1 MKPRDIQCE
10 LAASAAEYPAVTI
23 FGPRQSGKTTLAQN
37 QFSHLP
43 YFSFEDPDI
52 RLRAQ
57 QDPRSFLNEIAQGAI
72 LDEVQRVPDIISYLQ
87 GVIDNDP
94 TPGKFILTGSHQPL
108 IHQSIT
114 QSLAGRTA
122 ILELLP
128 FSINELKA
136 YHRPEQ
142 SAFRHILCGFY
153 PRLHENSLNPERF
166 YKAYLSTY
174 VERDIRMLINLKDL
188 TRFENFLR
196 LLAGRTGQIVN
207 HSSLASD
214 TGVSSTTI
222 KNWISILK
230 ACYIL
235 FELPPYFSN
244 ISKQVIKSPKLF
256 FTDTGLASYLL
267 NLRTVEQVERDPLRG
282 NLFENLLII
291 DQVKKLLNAGRRP
304 QLFFYRDSHGHEVDL
319 IIPDGRKLIPIEI
332 KSAATFRPEFIRGI
346 KNFKKT
352 VGDDRCS
359 SGQIWYNGST
369 MHEFKRVRVLNPLIH
384 DHCGTENRE

>member
-1 MKPRDIQCE
+1 MKPRDIQRE
-10 LAASAAEYPAVTI
+10 LAESAAEYPAVTI

-37 QFSHLP
+37 QFAHLP

-52 RLRAQ
+52 RLRVQ
-57 QDPRSFLNEIAQGAI
+57 QDPRSFLNEISHGAV
-72 LDEVQRVPDIISYLQ
+72 LDEVQRVPDILSYLQ

-94 TPGKFILTGSHQPL
+94 TPGKYILTGSHQPL
-108 IHQSIT
+108 VHQSIT

-128 FSINELKA
+128 FSLNELKS
-136 YHRPEQ
+136 YRRPEQ
-142 SAFRHILCGFY
+142 SAFEHILNGFY
-153 PRLHENSLNPERF
+153 PRLHENNLSPERF

-174 VERDIRMLINLKDL
+174 IERDIRMLINLKDL
-188 TRFENFLR
+188 SRFENFLR
-196 LLAGRTGQIVN
+196 LLAGRIGQVIN

-222 KNWISILK
+222 KNWVSILK

-244 ISKQVIKSPKLF
+244 ISKQVVKSPKLF
-256 FTDTGLASYLL
+256 FTDVGLASYLL

-291 DQVKKLLNAGRRP
+291 DQVKKLLNAGHRP

-319 IIPDGRKLIPIEI
+319 VIPDGRQLIPVEI
-332 KSAATFRPEFIRGI
+332 KSAATFRPEFVRGI

-352 VGDDRCS
+352 VGDDRCG
-359 SGQIWYNGST
+359 SGQVWYNGST
-369 MHEFKRVRVLNPLIH
+369 THEFKGTRILNPLVH
-384 DHCGTENRE
+384 DNSGNAPT

>member
-1 MKPRDIQCE
+1 MKPRDIQRE
-10 LAASAAEYPAVTI
+10 LLECAAEYPAVTI
-23 FGPRQSGKTTLAQN
+23 FGPRQSGKTTLARN
-37 QFSHLP
+37 QFARKP

-52 RLRAQ
+52 RLRVQ
-57 QDPRSFLNEIAQGAI
+57 QDPRSFLNEIARGAI
-72 LDEVQRVPDIISYLQ
+72 LAEVQRVPEFLSYLQ
-87 GVIDNDP
+87 GVIDDDP
-94 TPGKFILTGSHQPL
+94 TPGKYILTGSHQPL
-108 IHQSIT
+108 IHQSIS

-122 ILELLP
+122 VLELLP
-128 FSINELKA
+128 FSVNELKA
-136 YHRPEQ
+136 YQRPEQ
-142 SAFRHILCGFY
+142 SAFKHILYGFY
-153 PRLHENSLNPERF
+153 PRLHENSLKPERF

-174 VERDIRMLINLKDL
+174 IERDIRMLINLKDL
-188 TRFENFLR
+188 SRFENFLR
-196 LLAGRTGQIVN
+196 LLAGRTGQIIN

-230 ACYIL
+230 AGYIL

-282 NLFENLLII
+282 NLYENLLII
-291 DQVKKLLNAGRRP
+291 EQVKKLLNAGRRP

-319 IIPDGRKLIPIEI
+319 IIPDGRKLEPIEI

-346 KNFKKT
+346 KNFRKT
-352 VGDDRCS
+352 VGDDRCG
-359 SGQIWYNGST
+359 SGQVWYNGST
-369 MHEFKRVRVLNPLIH
+369 RHDFKGCRILNPLINPP
-384 DHCGTENRE
+384 EQKP

>member
-1 MKPRDIQCE
+1 MKPRDMQRE
-10 LAASAAEYPAVTI
+10 LVESAAEYPAVTI
-23 FGPRQSGKTTLAQN
+23 FGPRQSGKTTLARN
-37 QFSHLP
+37 QFAQKP

-52 RLRAQ
+52 RLRVQ
-57 QDPRSFLNEIAQGAI
+57 QDPRSFIDEIARGAI
-72 LDEVQRVPDIISYLQ
+72 LDEVQRIPDFLSYLQ

-94 TPGKFILTGSHQPL
+94 TPGKYILTGSHQPL

-128 FSINELKA
+128 FSINELEA
-136 YHRPEQ
+136 YQRPEQ
-142 SAFRHILCGFY
+142 SAFKHILYGFY
-153 PRLHENSLNPERF
+153 PRLHENSLHPERF

-188 TRFENFLR
+188 SRFESFLR
-196 LLAGRTGQIVN
+196 LLAGRIGQVIN

-214 TGVSSTTI
+214 AGVSSTTI

-235 FELPPYFSN
+235 FELPPYFNN

-256 FTDTGLASYLL
+256 FTDVGLASYLL

-291 DQVKKLLNAGRRP
+291 DQVKKLLNAGQRP

-319 IIPDGRKLIPIEI
+319 IIPEGRKLEPIEI

-346 KNFKKT
+346 KNFRKT

-359 SGQIWYNGST
+359 SGQVWYNGST
-369 MHEFKRVRVLNPLIH
+369 MYDFKGSRILNPLIH
-384 DHCGTENRE
+384 NLS

>member
-1 MKPRDIQCE
+1 MKPRDIQRE
-10 LAASAAEYPAVTI
+10 LAESSAEYPAVTI
-23 FGPRQSGKTTLAQN
+23 FGPRQSGKTTLVRS
-37 QFSHLP
+37 QFANKP

-52 RLRAQ
+52 RIRVQ
-57 QDPRSFLNEIAQGAI
+57 QDPRSFLKEIAGGAI
-72 LDEVQRVPDIISYLQ
+72 LDEIQRVPDFLSYLQ

-94 TPGKFILTGSHQPL
+94 TPGKYILTGSHQPL
-108 IHQSIT
+108 IQQSIT

-136 YHRPEQ
+136 YQRPQQ
-142 SAFRHILCGFY
+142 SAFAHILHGFY
-153 PRLHENSLNPERF
+153 PRLHENSMNPERF
-166 YKAYLSTY
+166 HKAYLSTY

-188 TRFENFLR
+188 SRFENFLR

-282 NLFENLLII
+282 NLYENLLII

-304 QLFFYRDSHGHEVDL
+304 QLFFFRDSHGHEVDL
-319 IIPDGRKLIPIEI
+319 IIPDGRKLEPVEI

-346 KNFKKT
+346 KNFRKT
-352 VGDDRCS
+352 VGDERCS
-359 SGQIWYNGST
+359 SGQVWYNGSAR
-369 MHEFKRVRVLNPLIH
+369 HDFKGIRIVNPLIH
-384 DHCGTENRE
+384 NDPETTLT

>member
-1 MKPRDIQCE
+1 MKPRDIQRE
-10 LAASAAEYPAVTI
+10 LAESSAEYPAVTI
-23 FGPRQSGKTTLAQN
+23 FGPRQSGKTTLARS
-37 QFSHLP
+37 QFANKP

-52 RLRAQ
+52 RIRVQ
-57 QDPRSFLNEIAQGAI
+57 QDPRSFLKEIAGGAI
-72 LDEVQRVPDIISYLQ
+72 LDEIQRVPDFLSYLQ

-94 TPGKFILTGSHQPL
+94 TPGKYILTGSHQPL
-108 IHQSIT
+108 IQQSIT

-136 YHRPEQ
+136 YQRPQQ
-142 SAFRHILCGFY
+142 SAFAHILHGFY
-153 PRLHENSLNPERF
+153 PRLHENSMNPERF
-166 YKAYLSTY
+166 HKAYLSTY

-188 TRFENFLR
+188 SRFENFLR

-282 NLFENLLII
+282 NLYENLLII

-304 QLFFYRDSHGHEVDL
+304 QLFFFRDSHGHEVDL
-319 IIPDGRKLIPIEI
+319 IIPDGRKLEPVEI

-346 KNFKKT
+346 KNFRKT
-352 VGDDRCS
+352 VGDERCS
-359 SGQIWYNGST
+359 SGQVWYNGSAR
-369 MHEFKRVRVLNPLIH
+369 HDFKGIRIVNPLIH
-384 DHCGTENRE
+384 NDPETTLT

>member
-1 MKPRDIQCE
+1 MKPRDIQRE
-10 LAASAAEYPAVTI
+10 LIESAAEYPAVTI
-23 FGPRQSGKTTLAQN
+23 FGPRQSGKTTLARN
-37 QFSHLP
+37 QFAQKP

-57 QDPRSFLNEIAQGAI
+57 QDPRSFINEIARGAI
-72 LDEVQRVPDIISYLQ
+72 LDEVQRVPDFLSYLQ

-94 TPGKFILTGSHQPL
+94 TPGKYILTGSHQPL

-136 YHRPEQ
+136 YQRPEQ
-142 SAFRHILCGFY
+142 SAFKHILYGFY
-153 PRLHENSLNPERF
+153 PRLHENSLHPERF

-188 TRFENFLR
+188 SRFESFLR
-196 LLAGRTGQIVN
+196 LLAGRIGQVIN

-214 TGVSSTTI
+214 AGVSSTTI

-235 FELPPYFSN
+235 FELPPYFNN

-256 FTDTGLASYLL
+256 FTDVGLASYLL

-291 DQVKKLLNAGRRP
+291 DQVKKLLNAGQRP

-319 IIPDGRKLIPIEI
+319 IIPEGRKLEPIEI

-346 KNFKKT
+346 KNFRKT
-352 VGDDRCS
+352 VGDDRCG
-359 SGQIWYNGST
+359 SGQVWYNGST
-369 MHEFKRVRVLNPLIH
+369 MYDFKGSRILNPLIH
-384 DHCGTENRE
+384 RLS